1 MITMS
6 AFCSGVSTGMYTTSS
21 PATCE
26 FYLTNTDISIV
37 VVEND
42 KYLQRILEIKDNCPK
57 LKTIVQYLGTPTVGS
72 VLSVS
77 KFFY

>member
-1 MITMS
+1 
-6 AFCSGVSTGMYTTSS
+6 MYTTSS
-21 PATCE
+21 PATCQ

-57 LKTIVQYLGTPTVGS
+57 LKTIVQYTGKPTVGS
-72 VLSVS
+72 VLSVRNREVHYVLAKLKV
-77 KFFY
+77 KFCIF